1 MKLPVLVTRA
11 LIEREFHHDDDDD
24 EDGPGGSSG
33 QGKSLIVAVVFVA
46 VLLFSLFI
54 YVGLRLLR
62 RSVSEP
68 PTWLP
73 EFVRSWWTK
82 WRPGTYIPTPISER
96 EAIAAA
102 TAASSMSSRH
112 TDRST
117 NYDSRRD
124 RHSSRR
130 DRHRENPTQGID
142 RNTSIR
148 SIMTLP
154 EYRPVASPGKER
166 TIGRE
171 GERAG
176 IDVVLEFPESSTEE
190 EQRREEHMQALY
202 EIRLARQL
210 ERAEARENAANG
222 GSRSNRH
229 ASPGSDRGRNRD
241 GSSSTSL
248 AAALAAVSER
258 DRRLA
263 NVAYAEVGT
272 ARPDGSRVRASST
285 ASERDNQPLLSS
297 GASMGRHGRSV
308 SIESVEMFSARPSME
323 TRPPGS
329 SSNRQ
334 VSGVRSMLDVDR
346 ETTPPPPD
354 YGGPPTEPPPDYDQL
369 HDLHDYDGQHGN
381 TNMQVPLLRVEA
393 ASPEP
398 SSLPTYPSQAR

>member
-1 MKLPVLVTRA
+1 MMKLPVLVTRA
-11 LIEREFHHDDDDD
+11 LIEKRFPDQ
-24 EDGPGGSSG
+24 EDGPGGPGGPGG

-62 RSVSEP
+62 RSTPEP

-73 EFVRSWWTK
+73 GVIRSWWTK
-82 WRPGTYIPTPISER
+82 WIPGTYIPTPISER
-96 EAIAAA
+96 EAVAAANA

-112 TDRST
+112 SDRST
-117 NYDSRRD
+117 TYNDSRRD

-130 DRHRENPTQGID
+130 DRHRDVQTHGID

-154 EYRPVASPGKER
+154 EYRPVASPGKET

-176 IDVVLEFPESSTEE
+176 IDIVLEFPETSTEE
-190 EQRREEHMQALY
+190 EERREEHMQALY

-222 GSRSNRH
+222 SRRNRH
-229 ASPGSDRGRNRD
+229 ASPSGNDRGRNRD

-248 AAALAAVSER
+248 AAALAAVTER
-258 DRRLA
+258 ERRLA

-323 TRPPGS
+323 TRPTPSSGS
-329 SSNRQ
+329 RQ

-354 YGGPPTEPPPDYDQL
+354 YGGPPTEPPPDYDQI
-369 HDLHDYDGQHGN
+369 HDSHDDGQHGN
-381 TNMQVPLLRVEA
+381 HMQVPLLRVES

-398 SSLPTYPSQAR
+398 SSLPTPSPAR